1 MCITCRNIENV
12 DKTYPEVVHGDSKGV
27 HHLSINGL
35 ILQVN
40 QIHLLTD
47 LKLHCQIKGSQSQQ
61 FIEIQ

>member
-47 LKLHCQIKGSQSQQ
+47 LQYIVN
-61 FIEIQ
+61 